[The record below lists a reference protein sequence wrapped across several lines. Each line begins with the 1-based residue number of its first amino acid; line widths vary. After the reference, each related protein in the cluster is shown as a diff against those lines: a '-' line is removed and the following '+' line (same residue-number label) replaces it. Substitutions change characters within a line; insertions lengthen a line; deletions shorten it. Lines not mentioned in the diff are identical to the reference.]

1 MDWVSAASAPVVL
14 MDHTAT
20 TRRIRTRI
28 YAARQVSGES
38 KILLASSNVHIKTT
52 GEGCAYDV
60 SKNSRC
66 AVSTWVEFLTIK
78 DPICCMPGE
87 IGVQPLESEYYGHC
101 VPAGTNE
108 PPDMLASQVSRGA
121 FQMPIIR

>member
-1 MDWVSAASAPVVL
+1 MDWVSAASALVVL
-14 MDHTAT
+14 MGHTAT

-28 YAARQVSGES
+28 YAARQVSSRS
-38 KILLASSNVHIKTT
+38 KIPLASSNVHIKIT

-101 VPAGTNE
+101 VPAGTSE
-108 PPDMLASQVSRGA
+108 PPDMLASQVSTGV
-121 FQMPIIR
+121 FQMLIIR